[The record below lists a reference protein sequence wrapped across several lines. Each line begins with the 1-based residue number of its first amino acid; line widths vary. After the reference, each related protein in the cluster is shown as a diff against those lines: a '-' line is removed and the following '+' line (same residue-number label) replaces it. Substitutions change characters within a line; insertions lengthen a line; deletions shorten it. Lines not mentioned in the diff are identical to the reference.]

1 MSGNKVIRYRN
12 CQVLRGGVLESGD
25 IWVRDGQVIDPMVLF
40 YQERHQ
46 PEVTIECNE
55 LIASPGFIDL
65 QVNGIINGWID
76 GQIERQMDEW
86 MNWR

>member
-1 MSGNKVIRYRN
+1 
-12 CQVLRGGVLESGD
+12 
-25 IWVRDGQVIDPMVLF
+25 MVLF

-46 PEVTIECNE
+46 PEVMIECNE

-65 QVNGIINGWID
+65 QVNGIMNGWID

>member
-1 MSGNKVIRYRN
+1 
-12 CQVLRGGVLESGD
+12 
-25 IWVRDGQVIDPMVLF
+25 MVLF

-65 QVNGIINGWID
+65 QVNGIMSEWID
-76 GQIERQMDEW
+76 GQWIDKW
-86 MNWR
+86 MNGYMDGQDR